1 MIRQVSVF
9 CASSQKVNPVYL
21 QAAYSLGK
29 ILAENHI
36 SVYYG
41 GGAVG
46 LMGRLADSMLE
57 EHGIIYGVIPRFMVD
72 AGWAHPAVSQ
82 IIVED
87 MHQRMKK
94 LLENTDAIITLP
106 GGVGTL
112 EELLEMITL
121 KQLGQITIPI
131 VIVNINGFYDHLL
144 AFLEQMIR
152 ERFMR
157 DIHRRLWSVTD
168 RPGQVI
174 DAIAS
179 APGWD
184 GSAIKYAP
192 A

>member
-1 MIRQVSVF
+1 MIQQVSVF

-21 QAAYSLGK
+21 KAAHRLGK
-29 ILAENHI
+29 ILAHNHI
-36 SVYYG
+36 AVYYG

-46 LMGRLADSMLE
+46 LMGRLADAILE
-57 EHGIIYGVIPRFMVD
+57 EQGLIYGVIPEFMVD
-72 AGWAHPAVSQ
+72 AGWAHPVVNQ
-82 IIVED
+82 IIVSD
-87 MHQRMKK
+87 MHQRKK
-94 LLENTDAIITLP
+94 RLLEHTDAIITLP

-131 VIVNINGFYDHLL
+131 IIVNINGFYDHLL
-144 AFLEQMIR
+144 SFLEKMIV
-152 ERFMR
+152 EKFMR
-157 DIHRRLWSVTD
+157 DIHRNLWSVTD
-168 RPGQVI
+168 DPDQVLETI
-174 DAIAS
+174 RT